1 MWKVLHVF
9 LIISIRLRVIIVSI
23 MCFRILW
30 TCTKTSQTS
39 GCDSAYIAS
48 VRRFCGFPKDTV
60 IYVAIFACAHWCADD
75 FVPWSPFF
83 YTRFLR
89 DEPCF
94 TLLALQGFTA
104 LVDLCLG
111 EVSLC
116 TRGQTQHKQLRLH
129 DEQPLVVFFLMQFS
143 TAALRASCQMASLRL
158 TASLIRPFSPAGR
171 SVFFRSV
178 ESGQLHAGAVSL
190 KACNHWGYSGGPL
203 QRFIIMSKQIHFT
216 ILLKLHLLGSWRAFS
231 RRSSRFLGKIIRT
244 FATCSTILALNFE
257 I

>member
-116 TRGQTQHKQLRLH
+116 TRGQTQHNSCVYTTSSLLWFFFDAVQHRCSQSQLS
-129 DEQPLVVFFLMQFS
+129 DGF
-143 TAALRASCQMASLRL
+143 AAANSLFD
-158 TASLIRPFSPAGR
+158 T
-171 SVFFRSV
+171 SVF
-178 ESGQLHAGAVSL
+178 SG
-190 KACNHWGYSGGPL
+190 
-203 QRFIIMSKQIHFT
+203 
-216 ILLKLHLLGSWRAFS
+216 RAFS
-231 RRSSRFLGKIIRT
+231 LFSVGRIWSTARWSGK
-244 FATCSTILALNFE
+244 FE
-257 I
+257 GL